1 MLYCWV
7 FNGPNDLGNQVDWT
21 LKIAHRPRTIQHMRI
36 ERFKWKRIEPKK
48 RVCDANSPKC
58 PQRRPLRGKSIKNFV
73 RKNKTSAMETLR
85 RDLSDPWWESWN
97 REKFNFGTTQ
107 KWVKKSLLRKLCEV
121 PTKVVTSEEWSK
133 QGRTQKEDRKPLQKD
148 QANKSV
154 GRMPWHQEPT
164 KDVISCEKLRG
175 GANIHRSADIRMGEP
190 NWANL
195 SYPQMNT

>member
-1 MLYCWV
+1 MDPTTWETKSTEPWKLHIDQEQ
-7 FNGPNDLGNQVDWT
+7 FNTWESKDSNGSELSRK
-21 LKIAHRPRTIQHMRI
+21 L
-36 ERFKWKRIEPKK
+36 
-48 RVCDANSPKC
+48 RVQKNSK
-58 PQRRPLRGKSIKNFV
+58 
-73 RKNKTSAMETLR
+73 KNKTSAMETLR

-175 GANIHRSADIRMGEP
+175 EANILRSADIRMGEP